1 MFSFLQS
8 HARWL
13 GSFGL
18 GATTGLDLVL
28 THQDQLNQL
37 IGAIIVVVTVVG
49 GFIHDYELKNAQI
62 AAKTPAAQPS
72 PVTVVQASAA

>member
-37 IGAIIVVVTVVG
+37 IGAVIVIVTVVSSLV
-49 GFIHDYELKNAQI
+49 HDLEVKRAQI
-62 AAKTPAAQPS
+62 AAKVPAPQPS
-72 PVTVVQASAA
+72 PVTVVQAQAV